1 MNHQNLIYFLPPFLL
16 ALLALVGAL
25 VPGWVDAWW
34 FLPFLIS
41 AVLIGL
47 PHGAADWGVLRRLV
61 GRESRP
67 TACGCV
73 LIYSLLLVASAC
85 AVFLMPALGL
95 GFFLLVSAWHFGG
108 ADSHDFQNQ
117 FGLKRRKGMLS
128 IVAVSRGA
136 LIVTA
141 PFLFRFGDMF
151 GVCESWC
158 AILGAGWIPS
168 HLSDAFEKVL
178 QVVFGLAVVLAAVS
192 VSWILFAGGKKPAV
206 WFALETVLLV
216 ASFSVLH
223 PLFALG
229 SYFLCWHS
237 LRHLT
242 HLRALCDVGS
252 RSGWLLRLSGPFML
266 PSLLAIGALAWGT
279 GSLQSPEQGA
289 ITLLIF
295 FAIVTPAHQWLVS
308 REIQSPSPA

>member
-1 MNHQNLIYFLPPFLL
+1 
-16 ALLALVGAL
+16 
-25 VPGWVDAWW
+25 VDAWW

-67 TACGCV
+67 TACVCV

-85 AVFLMPALGL
+85 AVFLIPALGL
-95 GFFLLVSAWHFGG
+95 GIFLLVSAWHFGG
-108 ADSHDFQNQ
+108 GDSHDFQNQ
-117 FGLKRRKGMLS
+117 FGLKKRKGLLI
-128 IVAVSRGA
+128 IVAASRGT

-151 GVCESWC
+151 GICESWC
-158 AILGAGWIPS
+158 VILGAGWIPS
-168 HLSDAFEKVL
+168 HLSDAFETAL
-178 QVVFGLAVVLAAVS
+178 QVVFGLAAALAAVS
-192 VSWILFAGGKKPAV
+192 ILWILFSGGRKPAV
-206 WFALETVLLV
+206 WLALETVLLL
-216 ASFSVLH
+216 ASFSLLH

-242 HLRALCDVGS
+242 HLRILCDVGR

-266 PSLLAIGALAWGT
+266 PSLLAIVALGWGT
-279 GSLQSPEQGA
+279 GSLKSPEQGA
-289 ITLLIF
+289 IILLIF

>member
-1 MNHQNLIYFLPPFLL
+1 MNHRNLIYFLPPFLL
-16 ALLALVGAL
+16 GVLAVVGGL

-67 TACGCV
+67 TACVCV

-85 AVFLMPALGL
+85 AVFLIPALGL
-95 GFFLLVSAWHFGG
+95 GIFLLVSAWHFGG
-108 ADSHDFQNQ
+108 GDSHDFQNQ
-117 FGLKRRKGMLS
+117 FGLKKRKGLLS
-128 IVAVSRGA
+128 IVAASRGT

-151 GVCESWC
+151 GICESWC
-158 AILGAGWIPS
+158 VILGAGWIPS
-168 HLSDAFEKVL
+168 HLSDAFETAL
-178 QVVFGLAVVLAAVS
+178 QVVFGLAAALAAVS
-192 VSWILFAGGKKPAV
+192 ILWILFSGGRKPAV
-206 WFALETVLLV
+206 WLALETVLLL
-216 ASFSVLH
+216 ASFSLLH

-242 HLRALCDVGS
+242 HLRILCDVGR

-266 PSLLAIGALAWGT
+266 PSLLAIVALGWGT
-279 GSLQSPEQGA
+279 GSLKSPEQGA
-289 ITLLIF
+289 IILLIF